1 MQVRRD
7 GNFVACAIGWLG
19 ALIVVVSGC
28 AVPRLPSL
36 FNLTSASTGPRAGS
50 SAATGTAASSA
61 TVATVSHQE
70 SLNDARRAQ
79 IEEMYRDDGEPSRRK
94 KPTALDA
101 LAPANVK
108 SGIKQLT
115 GYGRNP
121 GIARNLMAEAEAI
134 YDRALAAQGEERL
147 RLLGE
152 ASAKYAE
159 AADRWPESALEEDA
173 LFMAGEAAF
182 FSDHYPKAEEYYARL
197 IKHHTNSR
205 YMETVDLRRFA
216 IARYWLEIDRAAPQ
230 PFYLVNFTNPARP
243 WYDTDGHAFRV
254 FDRIRNDDPTGR
266 LADDATMAAAN
277 AHFQSGDYQKADDL
291 YADLRKAFPS
301 SEHQFEAHFL
311 GLKTKLLTYLGW
323 DYSSEPLDQAEN
335 LVKQTHRQFPQ
346 QAEKEKEF
354 LARAAAEVHFKK
366 AERLWSLGRY
376 YELKREYRAATIYFN
391 QLQQDYGDT
400 PFAKDAAGR
409 IPNFVGKPPTPPQPV
424 PWLANLFP
432 ARSSAKPI
440 FHSDEAPVK
449 SSKQR

>member
-1 MQVRRD
+1 MRVRWD
-7 GNFVACAIGWLG
+7 VKFVARAIGWLSP
-19 ALIVVVSGC
+19 LVVMASGC
-28 AVPRLPSL
+28 AAPRLPS
-36 FNLTSASTGPRAGS
+36 FTSVSGATTGGAVGSAKASAAAST
-50 SAATGTAASSA
+50 A
-61 TVATVSHQE
+61 TVATASYNE
-70 SLNDARRAQ
+70 SPYDARRAQ
-79 IEEMYRDDGEPSRRK
+79 IEEMYRDDGEPVRRK
-94 KPTALDA
+94 KPTGFDA
-101 LAPANVK
+101 LAPASVK
-108 SGIKQLT
+108 AGIKQLT
-115 GYGRNP
+115 GYGPNP
-121 GIARNLMAEAEAI
+121 QVARNLMADAEAI
-134 YDRALAAQGEERL
+134 YERALAAQGEERL
-147 RLLGE
+147 QLLGE

-216 IARYWLEIDRAAPQ
+216 IARYWLDVDRAAPQ
-230 PFYLVNFTNPARP
+230 PFYLVNLTNPARP

-254 FDRIRNDDPTGR
+254 FDRIRNDDPTGK
-266 LADDATMAAAN
+266 LADDATIAAAN

-311 GLKTKLLTYLGW
+311 GLKTKLLTYQGW

-335 LVKQTHRQFPQ
+335 LVKQTRRQFPQ

-376 YELKREYRAATIYFN
+376 YELKREYRAATICFN
-391 QLQQDYGDT
+391 QLQQDYADT
-400 PFAKDAAGR
+400 PFAKDAASR
-409 IPNFVGKPPTPPQPV
+409 IPNFVGKPPSPPQPV

-432 ARSSAKPI
+432 ARSTAKPL
-440 FHSDEAPVK
+440 FHSDDAPVN
-449 SSKQR
+449 SSKRR